1 MDAPNKAYAYVLA
14 PPFPRAEDRDRG
26 KARQGKKPS
35 PELDETAS
43 NGGIGPDNSASFG
56 YFLAPSFT

>member
-1 MDAPNKAYAYVLA
+1 LA

-35 PELDETAS
+35 PEVDERPPT
-43 NGGIGPDNSASFG
+43 GGIWPDNSASFG